1 MSRRVF
7 VVVGTKGGCGATT
20 ITFELAKRMTEGG
33 SPVLVDGDLGGRRS
47 HAVTFDVID
56 KLDANR
62 VSGSPALAWAQQCSV
77 LELTSSYEDGF
88 VVKSE
93 LIENIVAPLPADTT
107 FIVDAPQPFAAPLRW
122 FVTRASRFVVVVEPT
137 LLGVSATQ
145 QMLSAMTRF
154 GVPSNRIV
162 LVLNSRDGIYEMNA
176 RDVSATLGVKV
187 VGDIPQKRDRNYVKA
202 LNSLASELQKVQHLE
217 PLPDLR
223 PSASSP
229 IGGMPDVRSAPEP
242 EPSEPVAGSHA
253 GTGASAHAEASANG
267 HAAKA
272 PTTAQRIF
280 GFGSGRTGAP
290 ALREDIKADIHAAMM
305 ARIDF
310 ASAARMYTDEKKMAE
325 LRSQVMD
332 LANELVAAR
341 RDLGSVEEASQVKQ
355 QIIEEALGL
364 GPIEVFMH
372 DPTVTEIMV
381 NGVREIYVERAG
393 RIELTPKRFVDAK
406 QIRLVIERVLAPL
419 GRRIDESTPM
429 VDARLPDGSRVNAT
443 IEPLSIDGP
452 TLTIRRFGTHR
463 LGIKELLDIGAI
475 TPAIDDFLRA
485 SVQARLN
492 IVISGGTG
500 SGKTTMLNAL
510 SSYIPSYE
518 RILTI
523 EDAAELSL
531 AQPHVV
537 RLEGRPPNLEGRGE
551 IKIRDCL
558 RNALRMRPDRIVV
571 GECRGGEAL
580 DMLQAMNTGHD
591 GSLTT
596 VHANTARDALSR
608 IETMVL
614 MAGFDLP
621 VRAIREQIS
630 SAVDVVVQIARMSD
644 GSRKAISV
652 CEVIGMEGDVVTMQE
667 LVKFRQRGLDPEG
680 KVLGAFE
687 STGVQPTCLAR
698 FGEMGIDFDPMAFGA
713 APSVAKTAWSAR

>member
-1 MSRRVF
+1 MPSEDRADHDSGRRHRDRLEDYGAGGARAARAPGHGLRAVSIAIDRVKGVSGLIEPGDRVDVIAVPQRVGEEIPKASTILRGVLVLAMGNETETASATPSPDNQNLTTVTLAVNPQQANLLALADVYATLRLALRSPDESSRAYPTEPIQFGKDDQRQTQAAAPAAPAVQIGGPGAACGAGPGRSRRTGRRARHRGRPRRRRLERYQMSRRVF

-242 EPSEPVAGSHA
+242 EPSESEPGSHA
-253 GTGASAHAEASANG
+253 GAGAHAETSANG
-267 HAAKA
+267 HAKA

-280 GFGSGRTGAP
+280 GFGGGRTGAP

-310 ASAARMYTDEKKMAE
+310 ASAARMYTT
-325 LRSQVMD
+325 RRRWPSC
-332 LANELVAAR
+332 AR
-341 RDLGSVEEASQVKQ
+341 RSW
-355 QIIEEALGL
+355 
-364 GPIEVFMH
+364 
-372 DPTVTEIMV
+372 T
-381 NGVREIYVERAG
+381 
-393 RIELTPKRFVDAK
+393 
-406 QIRLVIERVLAPL
+406 
-419 GRRIDESTPM
+419 
-429 VDARLPDGSRVNAT
+429 SRTN
-443 IEPLSIDGP
+443 SW
-452 TLTIRRFGTHR
+452 
-463 LGIKELLDIGAI
+463 
-475 TPAIDDFLRA
+475 
-485 SVQARLN
+485 
-492 IVISGGTG
+492 
-500 SGKTTMLNAL
+500 
-510 SSYIPSYE
+510 
-518 RILTI
+518 
-523 EDAAELSL
+523 
-531 AQPHVV
+531 
-537 RLEGRPPNLEGRGE
+537 
-551 IKIRDCL
+551 
-558 RNALRMRPDRIVV
+558 
-571 GECRGGEAL
+571 
-580 DMLQAMNTGHD
+580 
-591 GSLTT
+591 
-596 VHANTARDALSR
+596 
-608 IETMVL
+608 
-614 MAGFDLP
+614 
-621 VRAIREQIS
+621 
-630 SAVDVVVQIARMSD
+630 
-644 GSRKAISV
+644 
-652 CEVIGMEGDVVTMQE
+652 
-667 LVKFRQRGLDPEG
+667 QRGATSGRSKRPRKSSSRSSKRRWASG
-680 KVLGAFE
+680 R
-687 STGVQPTCLAR
+687 SRTSCTTRP
-698 FGEMGIDFDPMAFGA
+698 
-713 APSVAKTAWSAR
+713 